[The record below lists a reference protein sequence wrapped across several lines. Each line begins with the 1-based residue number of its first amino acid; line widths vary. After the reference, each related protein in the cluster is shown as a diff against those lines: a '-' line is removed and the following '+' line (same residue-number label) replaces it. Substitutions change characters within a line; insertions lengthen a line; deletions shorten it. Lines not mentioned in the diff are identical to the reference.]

1 MRPRAGRLATDRFVV
16 RLAVRGDALRVALVV
31 RAVVVRAVEA
41 LRAVEDL
48 RGATFLVVRFRAD
61 EALAGPA
68 RRFAAD
74 FADFLDDRLGADFLA
89 VAPLRLPALDAGFR
103 RLVEAAFAAA
113 SLTFPVD
120 FLGLLFDLAFVAFV
134 RPVAIVTSFAPQQV
148 GRRFQPTHR
157 A

>member
-1 MRPRAGRLATDRFVV
+1 
-16 RLAVRGDALRVALVV
+16 LAVRGDALRALVV

-48 RGATFLVVRFRAD
+48 RGAAFLVVRFRAD
-61 EALAGPA
+61 EALAGPV

-74 FADFLDDRLGADFLA
+74 LADFLDDCLGADFLEA
-89 VAPLRLPALDAGFR
+89 APLRLPAPRAIFLPALEAGFR

-113 SLTFPVD
+113 PFTFRVD